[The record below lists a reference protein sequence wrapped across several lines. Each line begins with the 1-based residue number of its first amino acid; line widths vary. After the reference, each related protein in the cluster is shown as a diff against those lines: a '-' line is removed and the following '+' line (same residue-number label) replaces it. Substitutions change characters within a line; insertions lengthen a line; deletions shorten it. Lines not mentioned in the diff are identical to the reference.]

1 MIAIVGGLGAAICF
15 AISTLC
21 ASRASRLIGAS
32 STVAWVTTL
41 GLIISLPFLASAP
54 TVPSISQIGWLAI
67 SGFGNSGALLLVYAA
82 MKTGKVGVIAPIV
95 STEGALVAAIAV
107 VAGESLSASAV
118 LALAVAALGAVLV
131 ASPRAEDE
139 DDQARVAAG
148 AVRACL
154 AAVVGAVS
162 LYATGRVASLPLIW
176 LVIPSRAVGFS
187 FIALPFLAKR
197 RLRFARAAAPMV
209 AVAAAC
215 EVVGFVSYGLGAR
228 HGIALAAVL
237 TSLYSALSA
246 LGGYVF
252 FSERLGPRAVLG
264 IGAIIVGVGALT
276 SMQ

>member
-1 MIAIVGGLGAAICF
+1 MIAIVGGLGAAVCF

-54 TVPSISQIGWLAI
+54 SVPSPAQIGWLAI
-67 SGFGNSGALLLVYAA
+67 SGFGNSGALLIVYAA
-82 MKTGKVGVIAPIV
+82 VKTGKVGVVAPIV
-95 STEGALVAAIAV
+95 STEGALTAVIAV
-107 VAGESLSASAV
+107 VAGESLSAYAA
-118 LALAVAALGAVLV
+118 LALTVAALGAVLV
-131 ASPRAEDE
+131 ASPGAEGE
-139 DDQARVAAG
+139 GPEARIAAG

-176 LVIPSRAVGFS
+176 LVIPSRAVGFT
-187 FIALPFLAKR
+187 FIALPLLAAR

-215 EVVGFVSYGLGAR
+215 EVVGFVFYALGAR

-252 FSERLGPRAVLG
+252 FSERLGPRAVFG
-264 IGAIIVGVGALT
+264 IGAILVGVAALT
-276 SMQ
+276 AMQ

>member
-1 MIAIVGGLGAAICF
+1 MIAIVGGLGAAVCF

-54 TVPSISQIGWLAI
+54 SVPSSAQIGWLAI
-67 SGFGNSGALLLVYAA
+67 SGLGNSGALLIVYAA
-82 MKTGKVGVIAPIV
+82 VKTGKVGVVAPIV
-95 STEGALVAAIAV
+95 STEGALTAVIAV
-107 VAGESLSASAV
+107 VAGESLSAYAA
-118 LALAVAALGAVLV
+118 LALTVAALGAVLV
-131 ASPRAEDE
+131 ASPGAEGE
-139 DDQARVAAG
+139 DPEARIAAG
-148 AVRACL
+148 AVRASL

-176 LVIPSRAVGFS
+176 LVIPSRAVGFT
-187 FIALPFLAKR
+187 FTALPLLATR

-215 EVVGFVSYGLGAR
+215 EVVGFVFYALGAR

-237 TSLYSALSA
+237 TSLYSALAA

-264 IGAIIVGVGALT
+264 IGAILVGVAALT
-276 SMQ
+276 VMQ